1 MLILLIN
8 LLILLIIVVDLV
20 DMLVDTASLPQDMT
34 PADLTTMLLLVNH
47 GSTVVGGVVLHGHVV
62 PLLHVVAHL
71 AVGVEHKVRLTDP
84 ALVHTLV
91 CPVR

>member
-1 MLILLIN
+1 
-8 LLILLIIVVDLV
+8 
-20 DMLVDTASLPQDMT
+20 MLVDTASLPQDMT

-71 AVGVEHKVRLTDP
+71 AKFSLTVS
-84 ALVHTLV
+84 LLY
-91 CPVR
+91 C

>member
-1 MLILLIN
+1 
-8 LLILLIIVVDLV
+8 
-20 DMLVDTASLPQDMT
+20 MLVDTASLPQDMT

-71 AVGVEHKVRLTDP
+71 AKVGTVLLALPHQPRWKICEDRARSHKPSVMVAQNSISL
-84 ALVHTLV
+84 
-91 CPVR
+91 